1 MVRFHYVRDIMIRKC
16 TEHGYFR
23 GGSCQQCK
31 RPGRY
36 VLDDG
41 REEKLGRFVSGTLR
55 HFPASAGVKM
65 DKCGWVDLNSFCEVM
80 KKRYNWMRKEYL
92 YALVESDEKGRYQIS
107 GPMIR
112 ARYGHSVNV
121 DLDYEESDTPYV
133 YYGASPEEVDMLIEN
148 GIFPIKQ
155 RYVHLS
161 TTYEKAAEVAL
172 IHTESPVILQVDAF
186 KAQDDGISLKLATDY
201 IVLADK
207 IPPEYLYVLED

>member
-1 MVRFHYVRDIMIRKC
+1 MVKFHYVRDIMIRKC
-16 TEHGYFR
+16 TDHGYFR

-65 DKCGWVDLNSFCEVM
+65 DKYGWIDLNAFCEVM

-121 DLDYEESDTPYV
+121 DLDYDESDTPYV
-133 YYGASPEEVDMLIEN
+133 YYGASPEEVDVLLEN

-186 KAQDDGISLKLATDY
+186 RAQEDGISLKLATDF
-201 IVLADK
+201 IVLAEK
-207 IPPEYLYVLED
+207 IPPDYLFVLED